1 MRNVDKI
8 KGLEKELGRYRKK
21 VADQQKENDALKKRM
36 IQAMEGSA
44 ETNRAVDAILAQ
56 VALKYGEK
64 ARDEETGDELGW
76 RLSLPMFSVDEMMAQ
91 YEVRTRRDET
101 TQEYIVGVMERGQK
115 KSEEG
120 GDHGGA

>member
-8 KGLEKELGRYRKK
+8 KNLEKELGRYRKK
-21 VADQQKENDALKKRM
+21 VADQQKEIFGLRKQLVVT
-36 IQAMEGSA
+36 IEGSSEA
-44 ETNRAVDAILAQ
+44 NKAVDAILAR

-64 ARDEETGDELGW
+64 ARDEETGEELGW
-76 RLSLPMFSVDEMMAQ
+76 RLSIPLFSVSETLEQ

-101 TQEYIVGVMERGQK
+101 TQEYIVGVMERAPK
-115 KSEEG
+115 KAEEG

>member
-101 TQEYIVGVMERGQK
+101 TQEYIVGVMERAPK
-115 KSEEG
+115 KAEEG